1 MNAAEARRLRKGT
14 TLSERIRKDTGRA
27 SRIDRLV
34 SAASVE
40 YALQEIMEAEKVNAA
55 ELARRIKAKPPQ
67 ISRDLHGGLRKAT
80 VSRLVVLGQALDCEF
95 IPMFI
100 RKGAKAERRIILDA
114 YARMLSRGR
123 KPLTT
128 A

>member
-1 MNAAEARRLRKGT
+1 MNATEAKKAPKGT
-14 TLSERIRKDTGRA
+14 TLSERIRKDPARA
-27 SRIDRLV
+27 YRIDRLV
-34 SAASVE
+34 SMASVE

-55 ELARRIKAKPPQ
+55 ELARRIKVKPPQ

-80 VSRLVVLGQALDCEF
+80 LSRLVVLGRALDCEF

-114 YARMLSRGR
+114 YARMLARGR
-123 KPLTT
+123 KPFKS

>member
-1 MNAAEARRLRKGT
+1 MNATEARKTRGGS
-14 TLSERIRKDTGRA
+14 TLSERIRKDKATA
-27 SRIDRLV
+27 ARIDRLV
-34 SAASVE
+34 SEASLE
-40 YALQEIMEAEKVNAA
+40 YALQEIMTFERVSAA
-55 ELARRIKAKPPQ
+55 ELARRVKAKPPQ

-80 VSRLVVLGQALDCEF
+80 VSRLVVLGQALGYDF

-114 YARMLSRGR
+114 YDRMLNRGR
-123 KPLTT
+123 KALPT